1 MTYSEPATASQPV
14 RRSRWWYVAA
24 LVPPFHVLTGAVFL
38 AIVAAAFEIVA
49 VPFAGSESTLVLAAA
64 GIAVPT
70 TALTLLLPVALY
82 RDVGALEGTGAL
94 KGWDPDRHQ
103 YAIAAAGGLFVPG
116 VSAAVSAYY
125 LYRRHVHVGT
135 P

>member
-1 MTYSEPATASQPV
+1 MTYAKSETAPPPV

-24 LVPPFHVLTGAVFL
+24 LVPPFHALAGVVFL
-38 AIVAAAFEIVA
+38 TIVAAALEIVG
-49 VPFAGSESTLVLAAA
+49 VPFVRSESTLVLAAA
-64 GIAVPT
+64 GITVPT
-70 TALTLLLPVALY
+70 TVLTFLLPIALY
-82 RDVGALEGTGAL
+82 RDIGALETAGVL
-94 KGWDPDRHQ
+94 EGWDPDRHR